1 MLAGQ
6 PNIKEVLKKIVDF
19 VGDATLIAHNALNF
33 DIRFI
38 NKKLQQNKMPTLTNT
53 VIDTL
58 FLSYAMNTHLVRHNL
73 GVIARDLKLSYD
85 ESIAHRANFD
95 ARILYEV

>member
-1 MLAGQ
+1 MLEGQ
-6 PNIKEVLKKIVDF
+6 PPIKEVLKKIVDF
-19 VGDATLIAHNALNF
+19 VGDAILIAHNANAF

-38 NKKLQQNKMPTLTNT
+38 NKKLQQNKMPILTNT

-58 FLSYAMNTHLVRHNL
+58 LLSYAINTHLVRHNL
-73 GVIARDLKLSYD
+73 GVVARDLKLNYD
-85 ESIAHRANFD
+85 ESIAHRANVD